1 MNFLFSG
8 SEVFSAGVNIFRF
21 VLVPTAVNS
30 FAFFERMLG
39 KAIILVIVLWEI
51 LVIVKKEIFYE
62 SLFTGR
68 HLYVNRCQ

>member
-30 FAFFERMLG
+30 FSFL
-39 KAIILVIVLWEI
+39 
-51 LVIVKKEIFYE
+51 KE
-62 SLFTGR
+62 
-68 HLYVNRCQ
+68 C